1 MGIRLIFIS
10 LLICSTNLYSQDPYD
25 DYVYYSNPWD
35 YYDLNEDALFDLV
48 ESSSHL
54 LSVNGVGYY
63 QIGDIVLI
71 YDEFTGDIKFMSMS
85 QINSSNHSYGT
96 FYFYE
101 LGKNQPNFFK
111 TFSIYC
117 GEQNIDLISKSE
129 LPGYPVT
136 DYEDVDIPFFPD
148 LGKIDYL
155 LGRERFSNN
164 ININYLDDIIYLD
177 DIVEIISVM
186 NDQYSLSNINQVLKN
201 KINNVVPAQHPY
213 VVTGDNISSCVLI
226 FELNYIENLIKIA
239 RSKSYLAR
247 INNSVILKAEESS
260 NQPKDVLTK
269 QFEIFDDLFDSY
281 VVTTPPRPTVP
292 VEEPNDKIIEDEIDV
307 EIFEDYYRIFT
318 IAEVEMPRFLD
329 EATAMRRKMA
339 YPETAQEKGIQGRVS
354 VQFIINEEGSVEIL
368 EVRGIGGVLEEYVL
382 KVLQSTQFTPGMF
395 RGRPVSV
402 KLVESFNF
410 KLQS

>member
-10 LLICSTNLYSQDPYD
+10 LLICSSNLYSQDPYD

-155 LGRERFSNN
+155 LGEERYSNL
-164 ININYLDDIIYLD
+164 ININYLGDIIYLD

-318 IAEVEMPRFLD
+318 IAEVEMPRFLG

>member
-10 LLICSTNLYSQDPYD
+10 LLICSSNLYSQDPYD

-155 LGRERFSNN
+155 LGEERFSNL
-164 ININYLDDIIYLD
+164 ININYLGDIIYLD

-318 IAEVEMPRFLD
+318 IAEVEMPRFLG

>member
-1 MGIRLIFIS
+1 MYSNNLVFKKYKSHLIMGIRLILFS
-10 LLICSTNLYSQDPYD
+10 LLICSTNLYGQDA

-48 ESSSHL
+48 ESNSQL

-148 LGKIDYL
+148 LGKMDYL
-155 LGRERFSNN
+155 LGIERFSNA

-177 DIVEIISVM
+177 DIVEIISIM
-186 NDQYSLSNINQVLKN
+186 NDQYS
-201 KINNVVPAQHPY
+201 
-213 VVTGDNISSCVLI
+213 
-226 FELNYIENLIKIA
+226 
-239 RSKSYLAR
+239 
-247 INNSVILKAEESS
+247 
-260 NQPKDVLTK
+260 
-269 QFEIFDDLFDSY
+269 
-281 VVTTPPRPTVP
+281 
-292 VEEPNDKIIEDEIDV
+292 
-307 EIFEDYYRIFT
+307 
-318 IAEVEMPRFLD
+318 
-329 EATAMRRKMA
+329 
-339 YPETAQEKGIQGRVS
+339 
-354 VQFIINEEGSVEIL
+354 
-368 EVRGIGGVLEEYVL
+368 
-382 KVLQSTQFTPGMF
+382 
-395 RGRPVSV
+395 
-402 KLVESFNF
+402 
-410 KLQS
+410 